1 MEYKNRYGDVFTFK
15 QLENGNIQWS
25 GNFKHCRFGCPYDYS
40 IAYEKYKEDKFGEA
54 TTLEEF
60 IEELHE
66 QIYDDDM
73 HFIGYSLTSEIYG
86 EYVTPKTDIISMV
99 DPSGGPYISEG
110 MDMKIFGLQ
119 GRVKEFSSNK
129 NGFEIVIDK

>member
-1 MEYKNRYGDVFTFK
+1 MEYKNRYGDVFTFE

-25 GNFKHCRFGCPYDYS
+25 GNFKFCRFGMPNDYS
-40 IAYEKYKEDKFGEA
+40 KAWEKYQEDKFGEA

-73 HFIGYSLTSEIYG
+73 HFLGYSHTSEIYG
-86 EYVTPKTDIISMV
+86 DYVTSKKDVINMV

-110 MDMKIFGLQ
+110 MNMKTFGLK
-119 GRVKEFSSNK
+119 GKVKEFISNK
-129 NGFEIVIDK
+129 NGYEIVVE